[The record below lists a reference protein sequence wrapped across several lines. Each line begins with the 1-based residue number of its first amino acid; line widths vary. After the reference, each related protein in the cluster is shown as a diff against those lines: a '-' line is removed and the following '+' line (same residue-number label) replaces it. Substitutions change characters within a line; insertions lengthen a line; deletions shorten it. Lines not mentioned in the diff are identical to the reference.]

1 MADFSVI
8 KEAGKLQVLLA
19 AGNELNLI
27 DTERHLLLRALEKT
41 SRNQMKAAAV
51 LGISRNRLRTETK
64 NHGFL
69 QEEQCEIPQSS
80 VSTGILEVVMS
91 VDILRKFE

>member
-1 MADFSVI
+1 LADFSVI

-27 DTERHLLLRALEKT
+27 DPKRHLLLRALEKT
-41 SRNQMKAAAV
+41 SRNQMKAASV
-51 LGISRNRLRTETK
+51 LGISHKRLRTETK

-69 QEEQCEIPQSS
+69 RE
-80 VSTGILEVVMS
+80 
-91 VDILRKFE
+91 